1 MQLDSVSATHFPQAF
16 VNSLS
21 RIFQY
26 AADTIEE
33 RLNRVEKN
41 TLDEVHK
48 LLCEAVVTKYEQF
61 KDKRIVNRK
70 KKYLVVADIMVLG
83 HSVIGTSPHRD
94 LDKIFKESQG
104 PIDFDPNEDRGQSI
118 ADLMELVATLST
130 RLQKVEAQMVELKR
144 TINNQESDR
153 EQQGVLINVQNLVP
167 QLSTQHQ

>member
-1 MQLDSVSATHFPQAF
+1 MGDDGTSDIMNHAAGNADNRDNRVSSGIMQLNSVSATHYPQAF

-26 AADTIEE
+26 AANTIEE

-70 KKYLVVADIMVLG
+70 KKYLVMADIMVLS

-94 LDKIFKESQG
+94 LDKIFKEPQYKDQLTST
-104 PIDFDPNEDRGQSI
+104 
-118 ADLMELVATLST
+118 LMRTEV
-130 RLQKVEAQMVELKR
+130 KV
-144 TINNQESDR
+144 
-153 EQQGVLINVQNLVP
+153 
-167 QLSTQHQ
+167 